1 MTGFLNQRK
10 KKACKKAPKSKDK
23 HNKKASFRGH
33 RSKFCEREALLC
45 SIDFDPI
52 CSVVVRH
59 KLTLDE
65 LLCNPSVIDMHSK
78 VKVKK
83 GTLKEVLDKGWEKEF
98 RPNFGYKAMTEG
110 KLDAKRALKWAQAV
124 VKCSGLG
131 FSFEEKMLKAAEFM
145 KSAENFEDFV
155 AQWKEFPTAKHG
167 LSKDMWYGC
176 NTAAEWKKE
185 HVKPAVIKPW
195 VELAKK
201 SEKAQVE
208 YFEKFMTDEE
218 KGLMGA
224 SKPFTVAQSITN
236 TYLNNDRECFPC
248 KNCGVENWHSM
259 QVVFDSVTNKNVY
272 NKEQCGVIC
281 RECMTEA
288 LSKRDI
294 DAEPER
300 HVFHGLNTDPLPFR
314 KCPMKGCTKGC
325 VIQSFKAC
333 QYEYF
338 AEKLCVEVTKLQNVF
353 EKGAEEEVRRKIM
366 EAKLHYDCSFV
377 PNKEKPEDVSHKLN
391 RTKINQIQTT
401 INKIS
406 NNKVKQEL
414 RKEMNALNKI
424 YYRYELSY
432 WLYLLNTRIEKVV
445 KARDDEKWDE
455 MFTAIDSAQQAVNS
469 TNSYI
474 SYAHND
480 KKLYGMTEQQLVR
493 AALNGYKSEIKLGV
507 SMVDRCGICMSTVPS
522 KESDMLTLHTK
533 EEYRPPSRIVPCKAC
548 PDCWDGFVNHTSALG
563 KPQLKC
569 CAAGCGR
576 ALNADHAKK
585 IAPKSY
591 AKYESALLKF
601 DLKKVKNYKSCPNGH
616 GFLTYENCD
625 ASRMTC
631 PTCSINFCPGCG
643 GQPHEDIGD
652 GSCLDFL
659 KHQHALRWTGKTVED
674 EKEKEDKKAEEK
686 FFADVGESSKQCPYC
701 NVWIEKN
708 GGCQHMTCH
717 SCRGEFCWL
726 CNGQWKGHT
735 SCETP
740 IKICR
745 PYFHKVFP
753 KKVFEDEE
761 PELWESDS
769 EVNSEC
775 SDAYG
780 NFLEC
785 FRTDW
790 INPDDLP
797 EKHNKD
803 YGQDEYLQE
812 VYYAQYLDGLRS
824 DSEDSTDDYE
834 TDSECFVHDAATEIR
849 YFNFIEGFACED
861 KWKRP
866 QIAYANTY
874 KNFLYGFKT
883 HNSDSESDSDTDSL
897 ISEDF
902 NTDTIPSYLFPIEY
916 DSEFEFPPGQNLF
929 PNSDSEDDSDLVTM
943 LDANGNEIL
952 VNRPDLSDSDSESDQ
967 ENSI

>member
-1 MTGFLNQRK
+1 
-10 KKACKKAPKSKDK
+10 
-23 HNKKASFRGH
+23 
-33 RSKFCEREALLC
+33 LC

-83 GTLKEVLDKGWEKEF
+83 GTLQEVLEQGWEKEF
-98 RPNFGYKAMTEG
+98 KPNFGYKAMTEG
-110 KLDAKRALKWAQAV
+110 KLDAKRTLKWAQAV

-145 KSAENFEDFV
+145 KNAENFEEFV
-155 AQWKEFPTAKHG
+155 AQWKEFPTAKFG
-167 LSKDMWYGC
+167 LAKDMWYGC

-185 HVKPAVIKPW
+185 HVTPAVIRPW
-195 VELAKK
+195 AELAKK

-218 KGLMGA
+218 KGLMGGN
-224 SKPFTVAQSITN
+224 KPHQVAQSITT
-236 TYLNNDRECFPC
+236 TYLNNDKECFPC

-259 QVVFDSVTNKNVY
+259 QVVFDNITNKNVY
-272 NKEQCGVIC
+272 DKEQCGVIC
-281 RECMTEA
+281 RDCMVEV
-288 LSKRDI
+288 LSTRDI
-294 DAEPER
+294 DEESDQN
-300 HVFHGLNTDPLPFR
+300 VFHGLNTEPLPFR
-314 KCPMKGCTKGC
+314 KCPRKGCTKGC
-325 VIQSFKAC
+325 VIQNFKAM
-333 QYEYF
+333 QYEFF
-338 AEKLCVEVTKLQNVF
+338 AEKICVEVGKLQSVF
-353 EKGAEEEVRRKIM
+353 EKGAEEEVRRKIL
-366 EAKLHYDCSFV
+366 EAKSHYDRSFE
-377 PNKEKPEDVSHKLN
+377 PNKEKPEDYSHKLN
-391 RTKINQIQTT
+391 RTKINQINSTL
-401 INKIS
+401 NKIS
-406 NNKVKQEL
+406 KHETKQAL
-414 RKEMNALNKI
+414 RKEMTELNKI

-432 WLYLLNTRIEKVV
+432 CLYLLKTRAAKVV

-469 TNSYI
+469 TTSYL

-480 KKLYGMTEQQLVR
+480 KKLYGMTEQELIR
-493 AALNGYKSEIKLGV
+493 CALNGFKTEIKLSV
-507 SMVDRCGICMSTVPS
+507 NMVDRCGICMSTVPA

-533 EEYRPPSRIVPCKAC
+533 DEYRPPSRVVPCKAC

-585 IAPKSY
+585 IAPRSY

-601 DLKKVKNYKSCPNGH
+601 DLKKVKNYKTCPNGH

-625 ASRMTC
+625 ASRMSC

-659 KHQHALRWTGKTVED
+659 KHQHALRWTGKAED
-674 EKEKEDKKAEEK
+674 EKETEEKKQEEK
-686 FFADVGESSKQCPYC
+686 FFAEVGESTKQCLYC
-701 NVWIEKN
+701 SAWIEKN
-708 GGCQHMTCH
+708 GGCQHMTCLT
-717 SCRGEFCWL
+717 CRGEFCWL
-726 CNGQWKGHT
+726 CNGNWKGHS

-740 IKICR
+740 IKISR
-745 PYFHKVFP
+745 PYFHNVFP

-761 PELWESDS
+761 PEFYDSDS

-775 SDAYG
+775 SETYG
-780 NFLEC
+780 KFLEC

-790 INPDDLP
+790 INPSDLP

-803 YGQDEYLQE
+803 YGREEYLRE

-824 DSEDSTDDYE
+824 DSEDSSDGYE
-834 TDSECFVHDAATEIR
+834 TDSECFVRDAATEIR
-849 YFNFIEGFACED
+849 YFNFIGEFDCED

-866 QIAYANTY
+866 KIAYANRY
-874 KNFLYGFKT
+874 KNFLFGFKT
-883 HNSDSESDSDTDSL
+883 RGSDSESDSDTDSL
-897 ISEDF
+897 MCEDF
-902 NTDTIPSYLFPIEY
+902 NTDTIPAYLFPVEY
-916 DSEFEFPPGQNLF
+916 DSEFEYPPGQNLF
-929 PNSDSEDDSDLVTM
+929 PNSDSEDDSDDVVTM
-943 LDANGNEIL
+943 LDTDGHRVL
-952 VNRPDLSDSDSESDQ
+952 VDLSTNLFGDSDSESEQ
-967 ENSI
+967 PTENSDLEVELYENSV